1 VLLLVEARLRAV
13 HFSQPEYAHRFQCI
27 GSSCEEDCC
36 SGWQVTVDKPFYDRF
51 QAIDDEELRPIFEQH
66 LQPLTEQQKQQ
77 HPSVFAIIQLL
88 PSGACPFLSTE
99 RLCSIQ
105 LKRGHESLCKT
116 CATFPRMPRII
127 DEKPETALSLSCP
140 EAARIVL
147 LDKDLQL
154 SSPDSA
160 PLLWDDQ
167 APSSAEVRN
176 YFWHI
181 REFTIQLLR
190 NRRYLLWQR
199 MFLLGTFTRRLDAM
213 AHGQLERGFPGFL
226 RDFESAIA
234 SGQLHASMETIP
246 PNLSLQVDLL
256 ISMIHLR
263 LSAPLISRRFLETI
277 KDFGK
282 GIGHQP
288 GVPTAML
295 AAHYDTAWQ
304 QYAKPFFEQHPYFL
318 ENYLI
323 NQVYQNLFPFG
334 RELFTPGAIQEPAKH
349 FARLAIHYS
358 LIKGVLIG
366 VAGCYQKDFS
376 LEIAVKTVQS
386 LYRHFEHH
394 GKFLDDIQALLAQ
407 RGLDNAYGLT
417 MLLRN

>member
-1 VLLLVEARLRAV
+1 MLPEEVRLRAV
-13 HFSQPEYAHRFQCI
+13 HFSQPEYARRFQCI

-36 SGWQVTVDKPFYDRF
+36 SGWQVTVDKPSYDRF
-51 QAIDDEELRPIFEQH
+51 KAIDDDELRPIFEQH

-77 HPSVFAIIQLL
+77 HPSVFAIIQML

-105 LKRGHESLCKT
+105 LKRGPESLCKT
-116 CATFPRMPRII
+116 CATFPRMPRVI
-127 DEKPETALSLSCP
+127 DEKHETALSLSCP

-147 LDKDLQL
+147 LEEDLQI
-154 SSPDSA
+154 SSPDST

-167 APSSAEVRN
+167 APPAPEVRN

-190 NRRYLLWQR
+190 NRSYLLWQR
-199 MFLLGTFTRRLDAM
+199 LFLLGTFARRLDAIG
-213 AHGQLERGFPGFL
+213 HGQLERGFPSFL
-226 RDFESAIA
+226 LDFENAIA
-234 SGQLHASMETIP
+234 SGRLHASMETIP
-246 PNLSLQVDLL
+246 PNLPLQLDLL
-256 ISMIHLR
+256 ITMINLR
-263 LSAPLISRRFLETI
+263 LGAPLVSRRLLETI
-277 KDFGK
+277 EDFGK
-282 GIGHQP
+282 GIGHLP
-288 GVPTAML
+288 GVTTAML
-295 AAHYDTAWQ
+295 AARYDAAWQ
-304 QYAKPFFEQHPYFL
+304 QYAKPFFEQHPHFL

-323 NQVYQNLFPFG
+323 NQVYRNLFPFG
-334 RELFTPGAIQEPAKH
+334 EELFRPGAIQEPAKH

-366 VAGCYQKDFS
+366 VAGCYQKNFS

-386 LYRHFEHH
+386 LYRNFEHH
-394 GKFLDDIQALLAQ
+394 AKFLDDIQMLLAE